1 MAYDGGLC
9 LGRGARTRA
18 LLLDAIRA
26 GQVVLEDVRAARL
39 AGLRMVA
46 RERHDACLVS
56 VCLPRPFYGR
66 TGRVQQNVA
75 VRGFV
80 VRAILVEPRGVFM
93 RARHRP
99 ITGRGA

>member
-18 LLLDAIRA
+18 LLLDAISA

-39 AGLRMVA
+39 AGLRTVG

-56 VCLPRPFYGR
+56 VCLHRPFYGR
-66 TGRVQQNVA
+66 TGRVQQTVEM
-75 VRGFV
+75 RGFI
-80 VRAILVEPRGVFM
+80 VRASLAE
-93 RARHRP
+93 
-99 ITGRGA
+99 